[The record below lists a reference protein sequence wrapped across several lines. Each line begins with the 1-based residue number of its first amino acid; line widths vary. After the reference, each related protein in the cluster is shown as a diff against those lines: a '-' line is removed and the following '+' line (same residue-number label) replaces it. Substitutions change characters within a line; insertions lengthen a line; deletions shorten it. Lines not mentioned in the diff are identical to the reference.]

1 VNQTDT
7 INVPALRLV
16 LLETISPIR
25 NSLEMFR
32 DIGILLRAL
41 PDVEFVSSAMRVP
54 VNAIAVTKFS
64 TASDDDAREFRCFLE
79 CDYSI
84 HSALAD
90 AVE

>member
-1 VNQTDT
+1 
-7 INVPALRLV
+7 
-16 LLETISPIR
+16 LLETISAIR

-54 VNAIAVTKFS
+54 VNAIAVTEFCA
-64 TASDDDAREFRCFLE
+64 TSDDDARQFRCFLK

-90 AVE
+90 AVERDALGVGSKHQSG